1 MLWMI
6 GTQEHHISILEEVY
20 GAKWYWNGTLMLFLL
35 WMWIELDLEEAFLDF
50 FRILRATF
58 TPFAFLKSDIAP
70 QRTTTQ

>member
-1 MLWMI
+1 
-6 GTQEHHISILEEVY
+6 
-20 GAKWYWNGTLMLFLL
+20 
-35 WMWIELDLEEAFLDF
+35 MWIELDLEEAFLDF